1 MKIRNL
7 LRVGGIT
14 LATVVVGLSLVGEPA
29 WAGANGRPAPE
40 PPGFA
45 QAPWS
50 FTHDQLQAMLPKA
63 RPADVASPQAIVA
76 ALQEAV
82 NGPQGAWS
90 SNRLR
95 SLCAPDVVFAEVD
108 KNDDGQEAIS
118 DTPMDAFITE
128 VKQVHDAGPWYEYV
142 TKINSVSTVYRD
154 GGGLSVVDY
163 EAVGSTKAGDK
174 SGTPTEVQ
182 SSLMFDG
189 KRWWVLNHT
198 W

>member
-1 MKIRNL
+1 
-7 LRVGGIT
+7 
-14 LATVVVGLSLVGEPA
+14 
-29 WAGANGRPAPE
+29 
-40 PPGFA
+40 
-45 QAPWS
+45 
-50 FTHDQLQAMLPKA
+50 
-63 RPADVASPQAIVA
+63 
-76 ALQEAV
+76 
-82 NGPQGAWS
+82 
-90 SNRLR
+90 
-95 SLCAPDVVFAEVD
+95 VFAEVD

-118 DTPMDAFITE
+118 DTPMDAFVTE
-128 VKQVHDAGPWYEYV
+128 VQQLHEAGSWYEYV
-142 TKINSVSTVYRD
+142 TKINSVSTVHRD